1 MLCLPALF
9 TLGFCS
15 LISSFF
21 ICCLDSI
28 INACFCSWAGRFESY
43 LVTNPW
49 RQVFSWRCSNTKGVS
64 WFSFLDG
71 FGSTNDIINHP
82 LALSDQSPMD
92 GNHIDDF
99 SGDYKGSNL
108 SLNNTEVGLSK
119 STSFVIEKGKPTGH
133 GMCLTTSDHDRLR
146 IFIHEFTVRAL
157 IPWAERQM
165 KLLSDVVSN
174 FLSATNLSYYT
185 SLEIN
190 KLNEKLTACLSMSI
204 PILFGVQMNFI
215 QNHIAWCPKI

>member
-1 MLCLPALF
+1 MKKVVFFSGFSSYFHHTFAKLMLYSPALF

-15 LISSFF
+15 LISAFV

-28 INACFCSWAGRFESY
+28 INAYSCYIQNLKTQACFCSWAGRFESY

-49 RQVFSWRCSNTKGVS
+49 RQVFSWLCSNTKWVS

-185 SLEIN
+185 SLER
-190 KLNEKLTACLSMSI
+190 
-204 PILFGVQMNFI
+204 
-215 QNHIAWCPKI
+215 